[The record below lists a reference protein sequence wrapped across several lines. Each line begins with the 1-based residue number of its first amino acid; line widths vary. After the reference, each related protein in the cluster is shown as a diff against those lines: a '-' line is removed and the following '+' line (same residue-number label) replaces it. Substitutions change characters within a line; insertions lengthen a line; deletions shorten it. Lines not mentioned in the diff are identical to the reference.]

1 MPAALKHMEI
11 APYYWYDGTLAPRED
26 VSIDPFAHALHYGSG
41 VFEGIRAYATPRGPA
56 VFRLREHM
64 ERFLRSADVYSLKV
78 TYSLE
83 ALCQAVVETLE
94 ANQLESAYIRPLA
107 FFGEK
112 TISLA
117 PAFHCPTHVL
127 IALRA
132 LGDYFGAGQADGIRT
147 TISPWRKFSSKA
159 LPSTVKGCGHYANS
173 VLAMQ
178 DAIGRGFDEAI
189 LLNDRG
195 EVAEGTGENV
205 FVVKDGVVRTN
216 DRSADVLHGITRAS
230 VLDLCAD
237 LGIPAE
243 IGPIEVDDLY
253 AADEVFFTGTAVE
266 VTPINCIDDR
276 VFSGVRP
283 IVSRIRAAY
292 RRATVG
298 DDPGHADWL
307 TFAHLAEDV
316 KPPKTNVA

>member
-1 MPAALKHMEI
+1 MEI
-11 APYYWYDGTLAPRED
+11 APYYWFDSKISRREE

-41 VFEGIRAYATPRGPA
+41 VFEGIRAYATPRGPGI
-56 VFRLREHM
+56 FRLREHM
-64 ERFLRSADVYSLKV
+64 ERFIRSAGVYALDVPYDLD
-78 TYSLE
+78 
-83 ALCQAVVETLE
+83 ALCAAVVETL
-94 ANQLESAYIRPLA
+94 AVNDIESAYIRPLA

-117 PAFHCPTHVL
+117 PSFHCPTHVL

-132 LGDYFGAGQADGIRT
+132 LGDYFGDGQAAGIRT

-178 DAIGRGFDEAI
+178 DAVARGFSEAI

-195 EVAEGTGENV
+195 EVAEGTGENI

-216 DRSADVLHGITRAS
+216 DRSADILLGITRAS
-230 VLDLCAD
+230 VIDLCAD
-237 LGIPAE
+237 LALPVE

-253 AADEVFFTGTAVE
+253 EADEVFFTGTAVE
-266 VTPINCIDDR
+266 VTPIACIDEH
-276 VFSGVRP
+276 VFALERP
-283 IVSRIRAAY
+283 VVERIREAF
-292 RRATVG
+292 RKTTLG
-298 DDPGHADWL
+298 DDPRHADWV
-307 TFAHLAEDV
+307 TYVAKGAVAEGR
-316 KPPKTNVA
+316 